1 MYNTA
6 QQGRAGRRGAG
17 PGRAGQ
23 SGSGQNRSGENR
35 SQGQPTGR
43 PARLG
48 AVARPAL
55 LLAALLGAGSAA
67 AQDQAACGGTPG
79 APAWAKSAAYRGT
92 LGTLPIALQL
102 TPGRFESRYFYE
114 RRSLDISL
122 EEFRSGEQLILQEA
136 VRLERGGDSVVTGC
150 FTLMPAGT
158 GLKGTWQA
166 PGGRAAQPVTLSPL
180 NALTLPLKAPNSPG
194 LQRLR
199 RDDPLAFLK
208 FNRAWVRTA
217 SSVRE
222 PLSGLSYPRVANASG
237 PLNAALQDRLLENAV
252 SALDCR
258 SLLPQDLQADP
269 AAGYELRAAL
279 TLQKT
284 RLISLRED
292 VYYECGGAHPDN
304 FSLGLIL
311 DRATGREVSPA
322 VIWPKLTAARMQ
334 TLYLTGVRRQV
345 EADCLDVLTQS
356 PLEFTVNLKPAGLNL
371 TPTSLPHV
379 AAACAETV
387 VVPYAALRADANAAG
402 PYFADLYA
410 R

>member
-1 MYNTA
+1 MRTPGARYADTMHNRA
-6 QQGRAGRRGAG
+6 ERAGGAVSRPDRAAVG
-17 PGRAGQ
+17 RSGGGADRTRPGRA
-23 SGSGQNRSGENR
+23 
-35 SQGQPTGR
+35 
-43 PARLG
+43 ART
-48 AVARPAL
+48 VT

-79 APAWAKSAAYRGT
+79 APAWARNAAYRGT
-92 LGTLPIALQL
+92 LGAHPIALQLQL

-136 VRLERGGDSVVTGC
+136 VRLERGGDSVVAGC

-356 PLEFTVNLKPAGLNL
+356 PLEFTVNLTPAGLNL

>member
-1 MYNTA
+1 M
-6 QQGRAGRRGAG
+6 
-17 PGRAGQ
+17 
-23 SGSGQNRSGENR
+23 
-35 SQGQPTGR
+35 
-43 PARLG
+43 
-48 AVARPAL
+48 ARPAL

-122 EEFRSGEQLILQEA
+122 EEFRSGEQLILQEG

-199 RDDPLAFLK
+199 REDPLAFLK

-292 VYYECGGAHPDN
+292 VYYECGGAHPDS
-304 FSLGLIL
+304 FTLGLLL
-311 DRATGREVSPA
+311 DRRTGASVPVTA
-322 VIWPKLTAARMQ
+322 LWPKLSAARQ
-334 TLYLTGVRRQV
+334 KTLYLKAVSGGL
-345 EADCLDVLTQS
+345 EPDCREVLNERAS
-356 PLEFTVNLKPAGLNL
+356 RFTAYLSAAGLHL
-371 TPTSLPHV
+371 TPTDLPHV
-379 AAACAETV
+379 VAACADTAV
-387 VVPYAALRADANAAG
+387 LPYATLRAEANAAS

>member
-1 MYNTA
+1 MHNRA
-6 QQGRAGRRGAG
+6 ERAGGEVSRPDRAAAG
-17 PGRAGQ
+17 RSGGGTGRTRPGRA
-23 SGSGQNRSGENR
+23 
-35 SQGQPTGR
+35 
-43 PARLG
+43 ART
-48 AVARPAL
+48 VT

-67 AQDQAACGGTPG
+67 GQDQAACGGTPG
-79 APAWAKSAAYRGT
+79 APAWSRNAAYRGT
-92 LGTLPIALQL
+92 LGAHPIALQLQL

-136 VRLERGGDSVVTGC
+136 VRLERGGDSVVAGC

-356 PLEFTVNLKPAGLNL
+356 PLEFTVNLTPAGLNL
-371 TPTSLPHV
+371 TPTSLPNV

-387 VVPYAALRADANAAG
+387 VVPYAVLRADANAAG

>member
-1 MYNTA
+1 MHNRAEQARAGQIST
-6 QQGRAGRRGAG
+6 GRSSAGRTGAEQNGAGRRRTEQQATGS
-17 PGRAGQ
+17 RAL
-23 SGSGQNRSGENR
+23 
-35 SQGQPTGR
+35 
-43 PARLG
+43 LG
-48 AVARPAL
+48 AAALPAL
-55 LLAALLGAGSAA
+55 LLAALAGTGSAGA
-67 AQDQAACGGTPG
+67 QAAPPCGGTPG
-79 APAWAKSAAYRGT
+79 VPGWARTAAYRGT

-122 EEFRSGEQLILQEA
+122 EEFRSGEQLILQET
-136 VRLERGGDSVVTGC
+136 VRLARGGDSVVTGC
-150 FTLMPAGT
+150 FTLMPAAT

-166 PGGRAAQPVTLSPL
+166 PGGRAAQPVTLNAL
-180 NALTLPLKAPNSPG
+180 NALNLPLNLPSSPG

-208 FNRAWVRTA
+208 FNRTWVRSA

-258 SLLPQDLQADP
+258 SMLPQDLQSGDG
-269 AAGYELRAAL
+269 AGYELQAAV
-279 TLQKT
+279 TLQRT
-284 RLISLRED
+284 RLLSLRED
-292 VYYECGGAHPDN
+292 VYYDCGGAHPDN
-304 FSLGLIL
+304 YSLGLIL

-322 VIWPKLTAARMQ
+322 AIWPKLTAARQ
-334 TLYLTGVRRQV
+334 QSLYMTGVRRQV

-356 PLEFTVNLKPAGLNL
+356 TLDFTANLTPAGLNL

-387 VVPYAALRADANAAG
+387 VIPYAALRPDANAAS
-402 PYFADLYA
+402 PYFPDLYA